1 MRDRSGSYER
11 YLQEIG
17 TYDRITPERAA
28 ELSGIIKANG
38 DTEAVEDA
46 VNELVQSNL
55 RLVIHCLNE
64 FAAILDSAA
73 CPLTRADLVGE
84 GNIGLIKAAK
94 TYDAS
99 YTTKNGPSGESRP
112 VRFSTYAYQCIR
124 SQMLRA
130 LKRSRFV
137 HVPDQHFGHWRRMR
151 ELEEKHGEALTD
163 EMLLKK
169 LGVSKT
175 GLERLRTSRHS
186 ATYMLEDMYRDENE
200 KTSWAEQI
208 PNEKGE
214 APEDEVS
221 RKDLRRFLIKEM
233 QTLPPRT
240 RKIVAAMFLRK
251 EKPTLA
257 DLARRFGFSRERA
270 RQICQRG
277 LVMLRRRLSETL
289 SPEEQMALFAAASTE

>member
-17 TYDRITPERAA
+17 SYERITPERAA
-28 ELSGIIKANG
+28 ELSCIIKANG

-46 VNELVQSNL
+46 VNELVQANL
-55 RLVIHCLNE
+55 RLVVHCLNE

-84 GNIGLIKAAK
+84 GNIGLIKAAR
-94 TYDAS
+94 TYDAT
-99 YTTKNGPSGESRP
+99 YTTKNNPEGESRP

-151 ELEEKHGEALTD
+151 ELEEKHGDALTD
-163 EMLLKK
+163 EMILKK

-175 GLERLRTSRHS
+175 GLDRLRVSRHS
-186 ATYMLEDMYRDENE
+186 ATYMLEDMYRDDNE
-200 KTSWAEQI
+200 KTNWAEQI
-208 PNEKGE
+208 ASEKGE

-240 RKIVAAMFLRK
+240 RKIVAEMFLRT

-257 DLARRFGFSRERA
+257 DLARQFGFSRERA